1 VGLGAFACAVALAA
15 VPLARGSDA
24 VQETGLRVAAIALVA
39 LVAALVLGWSW
50 LLPGSLVVLGGLYAA
65 QLAVDDAAL
74 DTAAPVFAAGLY
86 LTAELGYWSLEERE
100 RVQTEPGETL
110 RRAGF
115 VAVFGLGALLV
126 ASGLLA
132 LVDAVRAGGLAV
144 DVLGA
149 AAAAAALLAVVLYA
163 RR

>member
-1 VGLGAFACAVALAA
+1 

-24 VQETGLRVAAIALVA
+24 VQETGARVAAIALVV
-39 LVAALVLGWSW
+39 LVAALVLGWSP
-50 LLPGSLVVLGGLYAA
+50 LLPASLVVVGGLYAA

-74 DTAAPVFAAGLY
+74 DTVSPVFAAGLFV
-86 LTAELGYWSLEERE
+86 TAELGYWSLEERE
-100 RVQTEPGETL
+100 RVRADPGEAL

-126 ASGLLA
+126 ASALLA

-149 AAAAAALLAVVLYA
+149 AAAAAALLAVVLFA